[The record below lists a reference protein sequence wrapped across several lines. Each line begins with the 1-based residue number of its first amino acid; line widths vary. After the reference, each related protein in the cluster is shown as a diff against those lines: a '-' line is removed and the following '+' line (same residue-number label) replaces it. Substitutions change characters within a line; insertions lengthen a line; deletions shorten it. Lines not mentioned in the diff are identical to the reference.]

1 MSQPHAPLP
10 NTSLHAPLLDFA
22 RALDF
27 AAHKHIDQRRK
38 GVRAEPYV
46 NHLSEVALLVA
57 EATEGK
63 DPVAVIAAL
72 LHDTL
77 EDTDASFE
85 EIEEL
90 FGEEVVRVVA
100 ETTDDKRMSKAER
113 KQHQIDAAPTASK
126 RAKLVKLADK
136 VSNLRSMAASP
147 PADWPLSRKI
157 EYFEWAYAV
166 VAGLRGT
173 NARLEAVFDR
183 AYHDGLAELRGESV

>member
-1 MSQPHAPLP
+1 MTA
-10 NTSLHAPLLDFA
+10 LLDFA

-46 NHLSEVALLVA
+46 NHLSEVALMVA
-57 EATEGK
+57 EATEGQ

-77 EDTDASFE
+77 EDTDASYE
-85 EIEEL
+85 EIERN
-90 FGEEVVRVVA
+90 FGAEVASVVA
-100 ETTDDKRMSKAER
+100 ETTDDKRLRKAER
-113 KQHQIDAAPTASK
+113 KQRQIDTAPHASP

-136 VSNLRSMAASP
+136 VSNLRSMAVSP
-147 PADWPLSRKI
+147 PADWPLSRKV
-157 EYFEWAYAV
+157 EYFEWAHAV

-173 NARLEAVFDR
+173 NERLEALFDR
-183 AYHDGLAELRGESV
+183 AYHDGLAALRAESV

>member
-1 MSQPHAPLP
+1 M
-10 NTSLHAPLLDFA
+10 SLHQPQQGTSLLDFA

-63 DPVAVIAAL
+63 DAVSVIAAL

-77 EDTDASFE
+77 EDTDASYE
-85 EIEEL
+85 EIERL

-113 KQHQIDAAPTASK
+113 KQHQIDAAPGASN

-157 EYFEWAYAV
+157 EYFEWAFAV
-166 VAGLRGT
+166 VKGLRGV
-173 NARLEAVFDR
+173 NPRLEALFDR
-183 AYHDGLAELRGESV
+183 AYHDGLAELRGEGV

>member
-1 MSQPHAPLP
+1 MSLL
-10 NTSLHAPLLDFA
+10 NAPLLDFA

-57 EATEGK
+57 EATNGQ
-63 DPVAVIAAL
+63 DPVVVIAAL

-77 EDTDASFE
+77 EDTDASYE
-85 EIEEL
+85 EIERL
-90 FGEEVVRVVA
+90 FGTEVVQVVA

-113 KQHQIDAAPTASK
+113 KQHQIDAAPHASA
-126 RAKLVKLADK
+126 RARLVKLADK

-147 PADWPLSRKI
+147 PADWPLTRKV
-157 EYFEWAYAV
+157 EYFEWAHAV

-173 NARLEAVFDR
+173 DARLEQLFDR
-183 AYHDGLAELRGESV
+183 AYHDGLAELRGQNG

>member
-1 MSQPHAPLP
+1 MSLP
-10 NTSLHAPLLDFA
+10 NAPLLDFA

-57 EATEGK
+57 EATDGK
-63 DPVAVIAAL
+63 DPVVVIAAL

-77 EDTDASFE
+77 EDTDASYE
-85 EIEEL
+85 EIERL
-90 FGEEVVRVVA
+90 FGVEVVQVVA

-113 KQHQIDAAPTASK
+113 KQHQIDAAATASP

-136 VSNLRSMAASP
+136 VSNLRSMAHSP
-147 PADWPLSRKI
+147 PADWPLTRKV
-157 EYFEWAYAV
+157 EYFEWAHAV

-173 NARLEAVFDR
+173 DARLEALFDR
-183 AYHDGLAELRGESV
+183 AYHDGLAELRGQTA

>member
-1 MSQPHAPLP
+1 MSQPHAPL
-10 NTSLHAPLLDFA
+10 NAPLLDFA

-147 PADWPLSRKI
+147 PADWPLARKI

>member
-1 MSQPHAPLP
+1 MTQQTAPL
-10 NTSLHAPLLDFA
+10 LAAPLLDFA

-57 EATEGK
+57 EATGGQ
-63 DPVAVIAAL
+63 DAVAVIAAL

-77 EDTDASFE
+77 EDTDASYE
-85 EIEEL
+85 EIERL
-90 FGEEVVRVVA
+90 FGPEVVKVVA

-113 KQHQIDAAPTASK
+113 KQHQIDAAPTASR

-147 PADWPLSRKI
+147 PADWPLTRKV
-157 EYFEWAYAV
+157 EYFEWAHAV

-173 NARLEAVFDR
+173 DARLEALFDR
-183 AYHDGLAELRGESV
+183 AYRDGLAELRGEGV